1 MCGLVLELRAGE
13 AMIINGTQ
21 TRASHHQSRGH
32 HIGSLNSG
40 RAGAIR
46 ILRIG
51 QISGKD
57 Q

>member
-1 MCGLVLELRAGE
+1 MSGLVLELRAGE

-32 HIGSLNSG
+32 HIGPLSGG